1 MAKERYRL
9 QALLT
14 IKENEKKRA
23 ERALAE
29 AVSALNKARKKEEE
43 LIEEK
48 KEIKKKWL
56 FVRDEMRH
64 KMDMGSVVGMG
75 NRFVN
80 SMRDLKDK
88 EEEKQ
93 KEIDEQ
99 REKVAEAAEALK
111 EKRREYIDACKE
123 VKVMLKHKELWA
135 KKIREELSKK
145 EEREMDELGNIIHEL
160 KRWHDRQKGKYV

>member
-29 AVSALNKARKKEEE
+29 AVGILNKARKREEE
-43 LIEEK
+43 LISEK

-56 FVRDEMRH
+56 DVRDEMKH
-64 KMDMGSVVGMG
+64 EMDRGSAVGKG

-80 SMRDLKDK
+80 CMRDLKDR

-99 REKVAEAAEALK
+99 REKVAEAAEALR

-123 VKVMLKHKELWA
+123 VKVMLKHKELWI
-135 KKIREELSKK
+135 KKIKDELSKK

-160 KRWHDRQKGKYV
+160 KKWHDRQKGKNV